1 MLGRILEREAVSIA
15 MDLEREG
22 GRGANQLRPM
32 DCSRNVLSRAHGSAS
47 CSHGETRVLAAVFG
61 PKAGTKKNEN
71 PEKAC
76 IEVIWKPKSGQI
88 GKSEK
93 EFEMILKRTL
103 QSICLLTVHPN
114 TTTSIIV
121 QVAHDDGS
129 LLPCAIHAACAA
141 LLDAGIPLKSL
152 AVAICC
158 CLTES
163 GHIILDPSKLE
174 EQKMKAFVCLIFPSS
189 VNSVLPEGSATEQ
202 GIITS
207 LTHGVMTVD
216 DYFHCVEQGRAAVT
230 PLSNILKKKM
240 QSQSA
245 SNLSKAG

>member
-1 MLGRILEREAVSIA
+1 

-22 GRGANQLRPM
+22 GRGANQLRPI
-32 DCSRNVLSRAHGSAS
+32 DCTRNVLSRAHGSAS
-47 CSHGETRVLAAVFG
+47 CSHGDTRVLAAVYG

-76 IEVIWKPKSGQI
+76 IEVIWKPKTGQI

-103 QSICLLTVHPN
+103 QNVCLLTVHPN

-121 QVAHDDGS
+121 QVVHDDGS
-129 LLPCAIHAACAA
+129 LLQCAIHAACAA
-141 LLDAGIPLKSL
+141 LVDAGIPLKYL

-163 GHIILDPSKLE
+163 GQIILDPSKLE
-174 EQKMKAFVCLIFPSS
+174 EQRMKGFVCLAFPSS
-189 VNSVLPEGSATEQ
+189 IQSILPQGSTDVGGESVGH
-202 GIITS
+202 GVITS
-207 LTHGVMTVD
+207 LTHGVMPVD
-216 DYFHCVEQGRAAVT
+216 DYFQCVEQARAAIT
-230 PLSNILKKKM
+230 PLSNILKKKL
-240 QSQSA
+240 QSQPA
-245 SNLSKAG
+245 SKQSKAS

>member
-1 MLGRILEREAVSIA
+1 MNV
-15 MDLEREG
+15 EREG

-47 CSHGETRVLAAVFG
+47 CSHGETKVIAAVFG

-76 IEVIWKPKSGQI
+76 IEVIWKPKTGQI
-88 GKSEK
+88 GKPEK

-103 QSICLLTVHPN
+103 QNICLLTVHPN

-129 LLPCAIHAACAA
+129 LLPCAIHATCAA
-141 LLDAGIPLKSL
+141 LVDAGFPLKSL

-158 CLTES
+158 CLTEN

-174 EQKMKAFVCLIFPSS
+174 EQKMKAFVCLVFPSS
-189 VNSVLPEGSATEQ
+189 VNSVLPEGSTDASAKSTEQ

-207 LTHGVMTVD
+207 LTRGVMTVD
-216 DYFHCVEQGRAAVT
+216 DYFHSVEQGRAAVT
-230 PLSNILKKKM
+230 PLSNILRKKM
-240 QSQSA
+240 QSQFA

>member
-1 MLGRILEREAVSIA
+1 MDSERK
-15 MDLEREG
+15 G
-22 GRGANQLRPM
+22 GRGANQLRPV

-47 CSHGETRVLAAVFG
+47 CSHGETRVLAAVYG

-76 IEVIWKPKSGQI
+76 IEITWKPKTGQI
-88 GKSEK
+88 GKPEK

-103 QSICLLTVHPN
+103 ENICLLTVHPN

-121 QVAHDDGS
+121 QVVHDDGS

-141 LLDAGIPLKSL
+141 LLDAGIPLKYL

-163 GHIILDPSKLE
+163 GNILLDPSKLE
-174 EQKMKAFVCLIFPSS
+174 EQKMKAFVCLVFPSS
-189 VNSVLPEGSATEQ
+189 IHSVLPEGSISIGGESKGD

-207 LTHGVMTVD
+207 LTHGVMRVE
-216 DYFHCVEQGRAAVT
+216 DYFQCVEQGRAAIT
-230 PLSNILKKKM
+230 PLSNILKKKL

>member
-1 MLGRILEREAVSIA
+1 
-15 MDLEREG
+15 MDLERQG
-22 GRGANQLRPM
+22 GRGANQLRSM

-76 IEVIWKPKSGQI
+76 IEVIWKPKTGQI
-88 GKSEK
+88 GKPEK

-103 QSICLLTVHPN
+103 QNICLLTVHPN

-121 QVAHDDGS
+121 QVVHDDGS

-141 LLDAGIPLKSL
+141 LVDAGIPLKYL

-163 GHIILDPSKLE
+163 GQIILDPNKLE
-174 EQKMKAFVCLIFPSS
+174 EQKMKAFVCLAFPSS
-189 VNSVLPEGSATEQ
+189 VHSVLPEGSINVGGESAAH

-216 DYFHCVEQGRAAVT
+216 DYFQCVEQGRAAIT
-230 PLSNILKKKM
+230 PLSNILKKKL
-240 QSQSA
+240 QSQSS
-245 SNLSKAG
+245 SNLSMAG